1 MLLFTYRKVVYRPTP
16 TAKPEGKKHRF
27 WQWFHRHIHILFFAK
42 KCNWLCSPRVCWRT
56 SLAHN
61 MIRKGKLFWSQRM
74 RQRSSDNELLGSESR
89 SASGGSSSVS
99 ELERRCARLRPCGWQ
114 REWLWELILHLLAE
128 EPSLDS
134 PLLTCTRTSLL
145 SESSATAAPR
155 IGALVTSS
163 GCRFKVKPPPAWAPS
178 SFRLGCITAG
188 DTPGFS
194 ACLQSLLK
202 QIQH

>member
-16 TAKPEGKKHRF
+16 TANPEKKA
-27 WQWFHRHIHILFFAK
+27 QILTMVLY
-42 KCNWLCSPRVCWRT
+42 LCSNKMQLALRNAYSPRACWRT

-61 MIRKGKLFWSQRM
+61 MMRKGKLFWSQRM

-89 SASGGSSSVS
+89 SASGGSISVS
-99 ELERRCARLRPCGWQ
+99 EPEWRCARLRACGWE
-114 REWLWELILHLLAE
+114 REWLWELTLHLLDE
-128 EPSLDS
+128 GPSLDS

-145 SESSATAAPR
+145 SEPSATAAPG

-163 GCRFKVKPPPAWAPS
+163 GCRFRVKPLPAWAPS

-188 DTPGFS
+188 DSLGFS
-194 ACLQSLLK
+194 TLLESSLQ
-202 QIQH
+202 QQTQD